1 MLTGIFALAVAAV
14 FTGAAFYI
22 NFAEQPA
29 RLELDDRSLLE
40 EWKPSYK
47 AGFAMQA
54 TLAVVGFVLG
64 FLEWLVSGELAWL
77 LGALL
82 LIANWPFTL
91 FVIMPVNKILM
102 ATPIEQ
108 AGPQSRALIE
118 RWGQLHAVRTALGA
132 AATAVFIWAA
142 I

>member
-1 MLTGIFALAVAAV
+1 MLTGVFALAVAAV

-29 RLELDDRSLLE
+29 RLDLDDRSLLE

-54 TLAVVGFVLG
+54 TLALVGFVLG

-82 LIANWPFTL
+82 LLANWPFTL

-102 ATPIEQ
+102 ATPIDQ

>member
-1 MLTGIFALAVAAV
+1 MPTGILALTVAAM

-29 RLELDDRSLLE
+29 RLALDDRALLR
-40 EWKPSYK
+40 EWKLAYK

-54 TLAVVGFVLG
+54 TLAIVGFVFG
-64 FLEWLVSGELAWL
+64 VLEWLVSGAAIWL

-91 FVIMPVNKILM
+91 LAIMPTNNILM
-102 ATPIEQ
+102 ATPHEA
-108 AGPQSRALIE
+108 AGPQTRALIE
-118 RWGQLHAVRTALGA
+118 RWGRLHAVRTALGA
-132 AATAVFIWAA
+132 SATAVFIWAS